1 MRRALTILILVFC
14 PYAVTMGADVTR
26 RIITDLPEEK
36 VADYFGRW
44 AGSQLTHQDSLEVTS
59 FRFAGDT
66 LRVLAILVDWTDRPG
81 SFSKE
86 VLDTLLFS
94 RNILAGGSMADFY
107 HEVSYGQLAVTGD
120 VVGWV
125 SGGTYNSF
133 FNFESVLPSVD
144 SVVDFSQYDA
154 NGDSIVDAV
163 IFVRS
168 GNGEEDSQNPN
179 DIWSYAAGYAPGGGP
194 GPFDGMRVS
203 RWNTSPETR
212 PLREP
217 TNPTLFTGL
226 DTLNGIRVFAH
237 ELGHNLGLP
246 DLYDYNSKLNTG
258 TYIVPGDANDHPL
271 VDWCTMGY
279 YGYGLLSIGNTFTP
293 SHLCGWSKKEMG
305 WIHPVDLWDT
315 LQQIVVFDVEMHKD
329 SSLYRVNI
337 DPGQG
342 EYFLLEYRRPEAG
355 GLFDQFDSDFSV
367 YLWPELSFGAEPLSS
382 GLLITHVDDSL
393 ISSWPVNNGVPH
405 YTVTV
410 EDAGYDPASDYTV
423 NPGGVISDSANWWY
437 PYETRKSA
445 PFTSEITGQ
454 DEFGPLTFPSSDG
467 YSGPTGITVR
477 VDSMSANRLYA
488 TVHNPNLADSD
499 RDGVLEA
506 ADNCAVTANPA
517 QDDDDGDGVG
527 NVCDN
532 CPTVPNPAQ
541 IDTDLDGTGDA
552 CACPVLLTGDVDAS
566 GVLAS
571 SDIIGLVNFAFKSGS
586 PPLPCEAAGDV
597 NCDGVV
603 TSADVIYMVN
613 HIFKSGPVP
622 CDVCALVPGSW
633 TCP

>member
-1 MRRALTILILVFC
+1 MILLLIIC
-14 PYAVTMGADVTR
+14 PYNVIKGADVTR
-26 RIITDLPEEK
+26 RIVTDLPEEK

-44 AGSQLTHQDSLEVTS
+44 AGSQLTHQDSVELTS

-66 LRVLAILVDWTDRPG
+66 LKVLAILVDWTDRPG
-81 SFSKE
+81 SYPKE
-86 VLDTLLFS
+86 VFDTLLFS
-94 RNILAGGSMADFY
+94 RNVLPGGSMADFY

-125 SGGTYNSF
+125 SGGTFNSF
-133 FNFESVLPSVD
+133 FDFESVLPSVD
-144 SVVDFSQYDA
+144 TMVDFSQYDA

-163 IFVRS
+163 VFVRS
-168 GNGEEDSQNPN
+168 GNGEEDSQNPE

-217 TNPTLFTGL
+217 TNPTLFTGF

-246 DLYDYNSKLNTG
+246 DLYDYNSKLNTD
-258 TYIVPGDANDHPL
+258 TYTVPGDANDHPL

-279 YGYGLLSIGNTFTP
+279 YGYGLLSIGASYTP

-305 WIHPVDLWDT
+305 WIDPTDLWDT
-315 LQQIVVFDVEMHKD
+315 LQQIVVLDVEMHRD
-329 SSLYRVNI
+329 SALYRVNI
-337 DPGQG
+337 DLDQG
-342 EYFLLEYRRPEAG
+342 EYFLLEYRRPNAG

-367 YLWPELSFGAEPLSS
+367 YLWPDLSFGAEPLKS

-393 ISSWPVNNGVPH
+393 VSSWPVNNGVPH

-410 EDAGYDPASDYTV
+410 EDAGYDPASDFTT
-423 NPGGVISDSANWWY
+423 NPGGVLSDSAAWWY

-445 PFTSEITGQ
+445 PFTSEVPGQ
-454 DEFGPLTFPSSDG
+454 DEFGPGTFPSSDG
-467 YSGPTGITVR
+467 YSGPTGVTVR
-477 VDSMSANRLYA
+477 VDSMSGDRLYA
-488 TVHNPNLADSD
+488 TVHNPNLADTD

-506 ADNCAVTANPA
+506 ADNCALDANPD
-517 QDDDDGDGVG
+517 QEDDDEDGIG

-532 CPTVPNPAQ
+532 CPTVPNPSQA
-541 IDTDLDGTGDA
+541 DTDDDGEGDA
-552 CACPVLLTGDVDAS
+552 CACPILLTGDVDSS

-571 SDIIGLVNFAFKSGS
+571 SDIIGLVNFAFKSGL
-586 PPLPCEAAGDV
+586 PPVPCDAVADV
-597 NCDGVV
+597 NCNGSV
-603 TSADVIYMVN
+603 TSADVIYLVN
-613 HIFKSGPVP
+613 HVFKSGPPP
-622 CDVCALVPGSW
+622 CDVCALVPASW